1 MNHTEHFTLGTGHGY
16 RGLLQVGLFNAMP
29 DAALRA
35 TEIQFARLLKDAAGA
50 LDVRLRL
57 FSPASLPREE
67 ETRAR
72 MEGFYEDAG
81 LLPAAGLDALIVAA
95 PDGDAPDAAWR
106 DDLAALLDWAQAASL
121 AAIFSGGAVP
131 AALACL
137 DGIASRP
144 LAHPLFGVYSGQ
156 RVADD
161 SLFFHTAWD
170 AGVPHIRDHTFAGA
184 DLEARGY
191 RVLSRL
197 ADDSV
202 DIFARETAGHFLF
215 LQGHPEHD
223 DGALGRA
230 YLRAVARFRNGEI
243 AARPPVPRNYFDRL
257 TESRLAALPEGTGLS
272 GHAAIVQAARPLQS
286 WRGQAVRLFA
296 NWLTRTA
303 AAKMRRAA
311 SRAVHVRRRRVP

>member
-16 RGLLQVGLFNAMP
+16 RGLLQVGLLNAMP

-35 TEIQFARLLKDAAGA
+35 TELQFARLLKDAAGA

-57 FSPASLPREE
+57 FSPARIARGD

-72 MEGFYEDAG
+72 MEGFYEEAG

-95 PDGDAPDAAWR
+95 PDDDAPDAAWR
-106 DDLAALLDWAQAASL
+106 DELPPLLDWAQTAPL

-131 AALACL
+131 SALAHL
-137 DGIASRP
+137 DGIAPRP
-144 LAHPLFGVYSGQ
+144 LARPLSGVYSGQ
-156 RVADD
+156 RATDD
-161 SLFFHTAWD
+161 PLFFHTAWD
-170 AGVPHIRDHTFAGA
+170 AGVPHIRDHGFAEA
-184 DLEARGY
+184 ELEAHGY

-202 DIFARETAGHFLF
+202 DIFARETAGNFLF
-215 LQGHPEHD
+215 LQGHPEQD
-223 DGALGRA
+223 EGALGRL
-230 YLRAVARFRNGEI
+230 YLRDVARFLAGDS
-243 AARPPVPRNYFDRL
+243 AARPNLPRNYFDRV
-257 TESRLAALPEGTGLS
+257 TEARLMALDEGAGLPA
-272 GHAAIVQAARPLQS
+272 HAAIVQAARPLQS

-296 NWLTRTA
+296 NWLTLTA
-303 AAKMRRAA
+303 SAKTRRAA